1 MNIIIDNKKTVAPS
15 LKSKIGDK
23 VYNDIIDVVD
33 EKNLEGF
40 SIDNIIRDVMAL
52 YDLTFKDAQ
61 ICVLEYMLG

>member
-40 SIDNIIRDVMAL
+40 SIDNIIRDIMAL